1 MVLGLRLLFLLIL
14 AYGTS
19 TVHAEQNIAF
29 SENEL
34 SWIDS
39 NSTIRVGGVNDVP
52 PFSFVKDGQIT
63 GYSVEYLAKISE
75 ITGLKFVFDT
85 EHKWPE
91 QLLMAQNQKIDMF
104 HMVRER
110 ESISEFMSFT
120 EPYITGSS
128 TLLYGKTG
136 QTNVDSIQEIS
147 NKSVAVVRGY
157 SEQVFL
163 SSNYPEVKLNVVD
176 SLGEGLR
183 TVLTGESDY
192 FVCESNS
199 CDSYIYQNFM
209 SGISVVGRLGIERFE
224 KQHKGRLAVR
234 QDLPELFSIINKA
247 MALISETELNNLKA
261 KWVEKPDREELLVDQ
276 LSDTGKQWLSQNRRL
291 VFAQPLKL
299 APFAFVVNKEAKGM
313 AADLVKRFESEYD
326 VQAYYEHK
334 NSWKDVV
341 DAVTNGDV
349 DFVPVMNITPE
360 RQKKLLFTEPFMM
373 MQAAIF
379 TKEGSPVFKSLKD
392 ASGRK
397 LGITKRS
404 AWIEPLKRDHPNIEL
419 VEYATLT
426 EVLKAVSRE
435 EVDLTIFDPFV
446 ARYQIETLGVDLRQ
460 SGNTKYKQPVAI
472 AVTPSK
478 PELVSYFNR
487 LIKDMGQL
495 QIVLILE
502 KWNNLHVIERKG
514 WVTILAWGGVGAFT
528 LIFVVLLI
536 SYVNRRKALEHINN
550 IAAKLSNAQRVAQLG
565 SWDVNSEGKITSLS
579 SEAAN
584 ILGVSMSKS
593 MTRLGY
599 VQMIH
604 KPDRR
609 DYMLNIEESLVTGL
623 LNVEYRVDV
632 DGQVKWVK
640 EVSELE
646 FDSEGKFVSAS
657 TIIQDINDFKAQQ
670 DTLVA
675 HQSELRELAAKL
687 LSVQEEER
695 RRVAR
700 ELHDDLSQRLAVLSI
715 DLGMLIPTMPNE
727 ESKKIMQNTKQKLVG
742 IAEDTHSLSRR
753 LHPSILDDLGL
764 VEALRSE
771 IDNYQRREPEVR
783 VEFFSTTQSLDI
795 DSDVELVIFRV
806 VQEALRNVSKYSE
819 ASLVKVSLIS
829 VKDSLILQIE
839 DDGMGFDVV
848 EAKKAPGLGLKSM
861 MERAR
866 LINATLDIKSEENRG
881 VVIEL
886 HIPSTVAE

>member
-1 MVLGLRLLFLLIL
+1 MVLRLRFLFVLVL
-14 AYGTS
+14 ACGVS
-19 TVHAEQNIAF
+19 TVHAEQNLVLTE
-29 SENEL
+29 SEL
-34 SWIDS
+34 SWIE
-39 NSTIRVGGVNDVP
+39 NNTTVRVGGIQDVP

-63 GYSVEYLAKISE
+63 GFSVEYLERISE
-75 ITGLKFVFDT
+75 ITGLQFVFDI
-85 EHKWPE
+85 EHELPE
-91 QLLMAQNQKIDMF
+91 QLLMAQSKNIDMF
-104 HMVRER
+104 HMIRKR
-110 ESISEFMSFT
+110 DSIAEYMSFT
-120 EPYITGSS
+120 APYIIGSS
-128 TLLYGKTG
+128 TLLFGKTG
-136 QTNVDSIQEIS
+136 QTNIDSINDVS
-147 NKSVAVVRGY
+147 NKTVAVVRGY
-157 SEQVFL
+157 SEQIYL

-183 TVLTGESDY
+183 TLLTGESDY

-199 CDSYIYQNFM
+199 CDSYLYQNFM
-209 SGISVVGRLGIERFE
+209 SGISVVGKLGIPEFE
-224 KQHKGRLAVR
+224 QQHKGRLAVR
-234 QDLPELFSIINKA
+234 KDLPELYAIVNKA
-247 MALISETELNNLKA
+247 MAMISETELNRLKV
-261 KWVEKPDREELLVDQ
+261 KWVEQPNREELLIDQ
-276 LSDTGKQWLSQNRRL
+276 LSDTDKQWLSQNRRL

-299 APFAFVVNKEAKGM
+299 APFAFVVNEEAKGM
-313 AADLVKRFESEYD
+313 ASDLVKRFESEYD

-341 DAVTNGDV
+341 DAVTNGDI
-349 DFVPVMNITPE
+349 DFVPIMNITPE

-379 TKEGSPVFKSLKD
+379 TKEGSPVFKSLED

-404 AWIEPLKRDHPNIEL
+404 AWIKSLKRDHPNIEL

-446 ARYQIETLGVDLRQ
+446 ARYQIETLGVELRQ

-487 LIKDMGQL
+487 LIKDMGQI

-502 KWNNLHVIERKG
+502 KWNNLHVVERKG
-514 WVTILAWGGVGAFT
+514 WVTILAWGGAGAFA
-528 LIFVVLLI
+528 LIFVILLI
-536 SYVNRRKALEHINN
+536 SYLNRRKALERINN
-550 IAAKLSNAQRVAQLG
+550 IASKLSNAQRVAKLG

-579 SEAAN
+579 SAAAN
-584 ILGVSMSKS
+584 ILGVSKSKS
-593 MTRLGY
+593 MTRQGY
-599 VQMIH
+599 MQMIY
-604 KPDRR
+604 KPDRQ

-632 DGQVKWVK
+632 DGQIKWVK

-646 FDSEGKFVSAS
+646 FNSEGEFVSAS
-657 TIIQDINDFKAQQ
+657 TIIQDISGFKAQQ
-670 DTLVA
+670 NALVA
-675 HQSELRELAAKL
+675 HQSELRELTAKL

-695 RRVAR
+695 KRVAR
-700 ELHDDLSQRLAVLSI
+700 ELHDDLSQRLAILSI
-715 DLGMLIPTMPNE
+715 DLGMLMPTMPSE
-727 ESKKIMQNTKQKLVG
+727 DGRKIVQRTKQELVV

-764 VEALRSE
+764 IEALKSE
-771 IDNYQRREPEVR
+771 IDNYQRRETEVSI
-783 VEFFSTTQSLDI
+783 EFFSTKQSLNLDK
-795 DSDVELVIFRV
+795 DVELVIFRV

-866 LINATLDIKSEENRG
+866 LINATLDIKSEENKG

-886 HIPSTVAE
+886 QIPSIATQ